1 MYQRGGLLRYM
12 AGPHMKAGSCDGSTP
27 ATASSVAAGQATGA
41 HSASCLGWGEGPD
54 CIRGDLLFWIRDDL
68 RTDDMLDVL
77 LCLSRKLRIMSH
89 RCRHGGLL
97 LASPQQQA
105 MAATM
110 AAAG

>member
-1 MYQRGGLLRYM
+1 MTAVHLLLLLLLLPGRPL
-12 AGPHMKAGSCDGSTP
+12 GHILGESW
-27 ATASSVAAGQATGA
+27 
-41 HSASCLGWGEGPD
+41 LGWGEGPD

-97 LASPQQQA
+97 LASPPQQQQA

-110 AAAG
+110 AAAGLTSWTARLRK